1 MVTRSFHRIA
11 ALLAPLCACTSSTP
25 SRPAVPALPSEA
37 LPWVGAAA
45 DGSVAGTVRDVEGA
59 PVAGA
64 QVCAFHPSARQLPG
78 ETRRPVCVAS
88 EADGT
93 FVIAGLTAAAHDVH
107 ASAEGFHPRAIDAP
121 IVVHAGQRVD
131 GLRFAL
137 VRGGAALR
145 VKVQDLHG
153 GPIAGAWV
161 TNWIGDREDRDH
173 GAWTAGRSDAAG
185 QVTLWVSPGIQHIEA
200 SAPGHAPTRV
210 EADTSLA
217 PTEVVL
223 TPESTI
229 AGAVLDEASR
239 ARVAGARVEVREVQP
254 VPVSAVAGIGYT
266 DASGAFRV
274 GGLRPGRY
282 DVRVQIG
289 NRDGAADRAVVLGF
303 DQHVT
308 LPAVALAS
316 LPSLRARV
324 PACTSGWVVAPD
336 GRREAIGA
344 DGEVFWPALEPGSHR
359 FEVQCDGR
367 YVVDHEVTIVATP
380 LAGLVWE
387 PGPAATQSWGSPD
400 PAGPELRGV
409 VVDVRGVPVR
419 GALVRDLRA
428 ATASAMSD
436 AAGRFVLRGAPPG
449 TMLSVFPPGVWYD
462 HDSELVSP
470 PVAVD
475 PTREARLTV
484 AGEVT
489 PIRGRVL
496 AGGAPR
502 AGARVVASSV
512 SEERAPSWTYH
523 DEWAVTDSDGRFTLA
538 GTYGTMTYALRAYA
552 AGGGEGSLA
561 SVRAGAEVTIEVPPA
576 ATIAGSVTG
585 TRRFAVGLV
594 DAAGH
599 RVAERRLD
607 RTDGRFGFEDV
618 APGTYTLHLVSRE
631 GCASQA
637 VTVAPGERREDMS
650 LTTGPT
656 GGLRGRVVD
665 RASGVGDANVV
676 VWPRD
681 PTIAALHDLLGET
694 AAPTG
699 SDGGFVLTDLCPGP
713 VDVQARG
720 WGADRSAAATIEPAA
735 FTELQLRLDP

>member
-1 MVTRSFHRIA
+1 MVPRSFHRIA

-25 SRPAVPALPSEA
+25 SRPAVAALPIEP

-64 QVCAFHPSARQLPG
+64 QVCAFHPSARQLPA

-93 FVIAGLTAAAHDVH
+93 FVIAGLAAAAHDVH
-107 ASAEGFHPRAIDAP
+107 ASAEGFHPGALDEA
-121 IVVHAGQRVD
+121 IVVRARQRVD

-145 VKVQDLHG
+145 VQVRDLHG

-161 TNWIGDREDRDH
+161 TNWVGDREDRDR

-185 QVTLWVSPGIQHIEA
+185 QVTLWVSPGIQRIEA
-200 SAPGHAPTRV
+200 SAPGHAPARV

-223 TPESTI
+223 APESTI
-229 AGAVLDEASR
+229 AGVVLDEASR
-239 ARVAGARVEVREVQP
+239 AHVPGARVEVREALP
-254 VPVSAVAGIGYT
+254 VPDSAVAGVGYT

-282 DVRVQIG
+282 EVRVQTG
-289 NRDGAADRAVVLGF
+289 NRDGAADRTVVLGL
-303 DQHVT
+303 DQRVT
-308 LPAVALAS
+308 LPPVALAS
-316 LPSLRARV
+316 LPGLRARV
-324 PACTSGWVVAPD
+324 PACTSGWVVSPD
-336 GRREAIGA
+336 GRREAIGP
-344 DGEVFWPALEPGSHR
+344 DGEVFWPALEPGTYT

-367 YVVDHEVTIVATP
+367 YVADRVVTIATTP
-380 LAGLVWE
+380 LAELVWE
-387 PGPAATQSWGSPD
+387 PGPAAAQSWQSPE
-400 PAGPELRGV
+400 PAGPEVRGV
-409 VVDVRGVPVR
+409 VVDVRGAPVR
-419 GALVRDLRA
+419 GALVRDPGEV
-428 ATASAMSD
+428 TASAMSD
-436 AAGRFVLRGAPPG
+436 AAGRFVLRGVAPG
-449 TMLSVFPPGVWYD
+449 ALLSVFPPDAWYGGD
-462 HDSELVSP
+462 GQAASL

-475 PTREARLTV
+475 PTGEARLTV

-502 AGARVVASSV
+502 AGARVVASPA
-512 SEERAPSWTYH
+512 SEHRETSWTLH
-523 DEWAVTDSDGRFTLA
+523 DVSTVTDADGRFTLA
-538 GTYGTMTYALRAYA
+538 GTYGTMTYALRAFA

-561 SVRAGAEVTIEVPPA
+561 SVRAGAEVTIEVP
-576 ATIAGSVTG
+576 ATAVLAGSVTG

-594 DAAGH
+594 DAAGQ
-599 RVAERRLD
+599 RVAQRRLD
-607 RTDGRFGFEDV
+607 RTDGRFGLEDV
-618 APGTYTLHLVSRE
+618 APGTYTLHVVSRE

-650 LTTGPT
+650 LQTGPT

-665 RASGVGDANVV
+665 RAGGVGDANVAAR
-676 VWPRD
+676 PRD

-694 AAPTG
+694 ATATG
-699 SDGGFVLTDLCPGP
+699 SDGGFALTDLCPGP
-713 VDVQARG
+713 VDVQASGR
-720 WGADRSAAATIEPAA
+720 GADRSAAATIEPGA
-735 FTELQLRLDP
+735 FTDIQLRLDP